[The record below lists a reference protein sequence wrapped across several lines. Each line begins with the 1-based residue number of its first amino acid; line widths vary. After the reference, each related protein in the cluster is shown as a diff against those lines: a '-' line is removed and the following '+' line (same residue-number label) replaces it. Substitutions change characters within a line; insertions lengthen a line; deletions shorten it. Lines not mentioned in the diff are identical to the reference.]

1 MSPFS
6 AVSQHFTPVG
16 SAIDS
21 GYNKAMS
28 TLEPVAPARPAPRH
42 PDPAIRL
49 NGKPLSFA
57 DIARIGARRAW
68 LVADDEAMARVAS
81 AREVVE
87 ETIATGQP
95 VYGSTTG
102 VGAMK
107 DVEWSPDAL
116 DAFNTGLVRAH
127 HFGTGKPFPDDVIRI
142 AMAIRVNMALTGRVG
157 CTTDLVE
164 AYLSLLS
171 ADVVPVVR
179 RTGSIGCADIGLMG
193 QIGAVLTGA
202 GEVNFEGRRV
212 PAETALRS
220 AGLKPFRLAPRDSL
234 ASISTNAVGYAAAA
248 RALRDAASAMRVL
261 LATALTTAGA
271 LGASRDPWK
280 AVAHVGTDR
289 EAGIGA
295 WLYFNAKGWDW
306 PDGTHIQDPLSLRMI
321 SQVFAT
327 GFETLVSSGKILLAA
342 TGRTDD
348 NPVVAGGQVL
358 TSGGSLPLD
367 VTVFLQTAQLGLA
380 HVARNSFNRCV
391 LLGNGGRR
399 DLPVNLVAPGAIATG
414 FGPIIKLAGELFAR
428 VLTLTNPISA
438 NSLVVAGGIEDE
450 AAFLPLVV
458 ERFERQMLALRR
470 LAALEGILA
479 AQAMDISQDRPGN
492 VPGLVYGL
500 VRSHSA
506 FYSADRPLSAEVE
519 AVEQAL
525 ASDAFMDELIAHST
539 IMELDEFFAL
549 GSIR

>member
-1 MSPFS
+1 M
-6 AVSQHFTPVG
+6 
-16 SAIDS
+16 
-21 GYNKAMS
+21 NELAM
-28 TLEPVAPARPAPRH
+28 TLTG
-42 PDPAIRL
+42 PAIRL
-49 NGKPLSFA
+49 NGKPMSFA
-57 DIARIGARRAW
+57 DMARIGARRAR
-68 LVADDEAMARVAS
+68 LEADEGALARVAE
-81 AREVVE
+81 ARIVVE
-87 ETIATGQP
+87 DAIAAGQP

-107 DVEWSPDAL
+107 DVEWTPEQL
-116 DAFNTGLVRAH
+116 DAFNLGLVRAH
-127 HFGTGKPFPDDVIRI
+127 HFGTGDAFPDDVIRT

-157 CTTDLVE
+157 CTVDLVE
-164 AYLSLLS
+164 AYMALLS
-171 ADVVPVVR
+171 TDVVPVVR

-202 GEVNFEGRRV
+202 GEATFSGARM
-212 PAETALRS
+212 PAEQALS
-220 AGLKPFRLAPRDSL
+220 AAGLRPFKLAPRDSL

-248 RALRDAASAMRVL
+248 SALRSGAGAVRVL

-280 AVAHVGTDR
+280 AVAHVGTER

-295 WLYFNAKGWDW
+295 WLYFNAMGWDW
-306 PDGTHIQDPLSLRMI
+306 PNATHIQDPLSLRMM

-327 GFETLVSSGKILLAA
+327 GFDTLVAAGKTLLAA

-367 VTVFLQTAQLGLA
+367 VTVFMQTAQLGMA
-380 HVARNSFNRCV
+380 HLARNSFNRCV

-428 VLTLTNPISA
+428 VLTLSGPISA

-458 ERFERQMLALRR
+458 ERFERQVMALRR

-479 AQAMDISQDRPGN
+479 AQAMDISGDRPGN
-492 VPGLVYGL
+492 VPGIIYNL
-500 VRSHSA
+500 VRSHA
-506 FYSADRPLSAEVE
+506 DFYVSDRPLSSEVE
-519 AVEQAL
+519 AVELAL
-525 ASDAFMDELIAHST
+525 GSDALMDELISHSS

-549 GSIR
+549 GPVA

>member
-1 MSPFS
+1 MNELAMTVRGAPI
-6 AVSQHFTPVG
+6 TL
-16 SAIDS
+16 S
-21 GYNKAMS
+21 GQ
-28 TLEPVAPARPAPRH
+28 
-42 PDPAIRL
+42 
-49 NGKPLSFA
+49 PLSFS
-57 DIARIGARRAW
+57 DMARIGARRAG
-68 LVADDEAMARVAS
+68 VAADAAALRRVAAARVVVEEAMAS
-81 AREVVE
+81 H
-87 ETIATGQP
+87 QP

-107 DVEWSPDAL
+107 DVEWTADQL
-116 DAFNTGLVRAH
+116 DAFNLGLVRAH
-127 HFGTGKPFPDDVIRI
+127 HFGTGDAFSNEIVRV

-164 AYLSLLS
+164 AYLALLS
-171 ADVVPVVR
+171 ANVVPVVR

-202 GEVNFEGRRV
+202 GEAVFDGRRL
-212 PAETALRS
+212 PADEALAA

-248 RALRDAASAMRVL
+248 NAIREAAAAVRVM
-261 LATALTTAGA
+261 LATGLTTAGA

-280 AVAHVGTDR
+280 AAAHVGTER

-306 PDGTHIQDPLSLRMI
+306 PDATHIQDPLSLRMM

-327 GFETLVSSGKILLAA
+327 GFETLVAAGRTLLAA

-380 HVARNSFNRCV
+380 HIARNSFNRCV

-399 DLPVNLVAPGAIATG
+399 GLPVNLVPPGAIATG

-428 VLTLTNPISA
+428 VLTMTGAISA
-438 NSLVVAGGIEDE
+438 NSMVVAGGIEDE

-458 ERFERQMLALRR
+458 ERLERQVLALQR

-479 AQAMDISQDRPGN
+479 AQAMDISGDTPGN
-492 VPGLVYGL
+492 VPGIVYAL
-500 VRSHSA
+500 VRRHA
-506 FYSADRPLSAEVE
+506 ATYWQDRPLSAEVE

-525 ASDAFMDELIAHST
+525 ASDALMNELISHST

-549 GSIR
+549 GPVV